1 MENKNLTPEEIAK
14 NRFDKLL
21 RTIFYICDV
30 AVFRIEGRI
39 TFVDKKTVKS
49 KKRTVTLKGK
59 KIKSKKKVY
68 VRVRVK
74 TKNGYTVWSNPKSV
88 KVK

>member
-1 MENKNLTPEEIAK
+1 MK
-14 NRFDKLL
+14 KLL
-21 RTIFYICDV
+21 KV
-30 AVFRIEGRI
+30 AGAIAAIGAGVAGGLFIY
-39 TFVDKKTVKS
+39 S
-49 KKRTVTLKGK
+49 